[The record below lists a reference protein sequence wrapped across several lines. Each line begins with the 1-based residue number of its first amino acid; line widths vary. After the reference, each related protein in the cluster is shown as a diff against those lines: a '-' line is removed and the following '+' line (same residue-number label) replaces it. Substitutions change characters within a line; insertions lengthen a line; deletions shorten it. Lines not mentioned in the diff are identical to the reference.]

1 MTSEWLLQD
10 KNGLICHI
18 IHGDSREVLKK
29 FQSQADLI
37 MTSPPYA
44 DARKGLYDSVEPD
57 DYAEWFRGFH
67 SVYWETLKFSG
78 SLVINIKDKIVDK
91 VRHRYV
97 WQTIQSLNTLGWQS
111 IDDYVWHKKTSMPG
125 RWPSRLRDGWE
136 YIFHLSKTKNPYFN
150 QEEVMIPISPATK
163 IKVDNMK
170 DEHICEASKTGSG
183 FMRDLKAWQNKEF
196 VSPTNVLHLSP
207 ENHNRRHPAVYPVA
221 LPLFFIKLLSKP
233 HEMIMDP
240 FSGSGS
246 TGVAAIRAGRHCIL
260 IDNKYDYC
268 LVAKE
273 RLEKECGMSSA
284 RKNKDFYDKNLF
296 AGSIAKHCLS
306 PLHSAPI

>member
-1 MTSEWLLQD
+1 MTNWHLQD
-10 KNGLICHI
+10 KNGYTCRI
-18 IHGDSREVLKK
+18 IHGDSREALKE

-44 DARKGLYDSVEPD
+44 DARKGLYDSINPD
-57 DYAEWFRGFH
+57 DYAEWFEQFH
-67 SVYWETLKFSG
+67 SVFWQALKPHG
-78 SLVINIKDKIVDK
+78 SLVINIKDKIVNK

-170 DEHICEASKTGSG
+170 DDYVCETSKTGSG
-183 FMRDLKAWQNKEF
+183 FMRDLRAWKDKKF
-196 VSPTNVLHLSP
+196 VAPTNVLHLSP
-207 ENHNRRHPAVYPVA
+207 ETKNQKHPAVFPVG
-221 LPLFFIKLLSKP
+221 LPIFFIKLLSKSNDLV
-233 HEMIMDP
+233 IDP
-240 FSGSGS
+240 FAGSGS
-246 TGVAAIRAGRHCIL
+246 TGVAALRTGRNCIL
-260 IDNKYDYC
+260 IDNKYEYC
-268 LVAKE
+268 LIAKE

-284 RKNKDFYDKNLF
+284 RKNNDFCDKNLF

-306 PLHSAPI
+306 PLHSSRI